1 MTYNYYTLYENNPIR
16 EDRTMAD
23 KALLGELLIQQN
35 LVSREIIDE
44 ALRLQITGYRRLGS
58 ILVRMGALSEDRLAE
73 VLARQLDTEPT
84 DIAKSFSREVRRKL
98 PRHLCRRYD
107 AIPIRLKGNNVLE
120 VAMADPSDHQA
131 IKDLEQYTGNIV
143 EPRLARHSDIA
154 SATGQFI
161 PLSWGDVVSP
171 QASTRMMVALCL
183 VLVAVVGTGTYQ
195 YIKQTKYGEITR
207 PTPTNQATTY
217 TNLDLIVNH
226 NPAGKISLSGR
237 GAFSKGIYSVSFNDL
252 EELKRFREKRQADFS
267 QKQREWLDWVIAE
280 AAKEAPRTI
289 AAKQ

>member
-1 MTYNYYTLYENNPIR
+1 
-16 EDRTMAD
+16 MAD
-23 KALLGELLIQQN
+23 KTLLGELLIQQN
-35 LVSREIIDE
+35 LVSRETIDE

-73 VLARQLDTEPT
+73 VLARQLNTEPT
-84 DIAKSFSREVRRKL
+84 DIASTFSREVRRKL

-107 AIPIRLKGNNVLE
+107 AIPLRLKSNNILE
-120 VAMADPSDHQA
+120 VAMADPSDHQV

-143 EPRLARHSDIA
+143 EPRLARHSDIT
-154 SATGQFI
+154 SATSQYI
-161 PLSWGDVVSP
+161 PLSWSDIMSP
-171 QASTRMMVALCL
+171 QSSTRMMVALCL
-183 VLVAVVGTGTYQ
+183 VLVAAIGTGTYQ
-195 YIKQTKYGEITR
+195 YIKQTKYGVITR

-237 GAFSKGIYSVSFNDL
+237 GAFSKGMYNASFNDL
-252 EELKRFREKRQADFS
+252 EGLKSFREKRATDFS
-267 QKQREWLDWVIAE
+267 QKQQEWLDWVLGQAE
-280 AAKEAPRTI
+280 KETPRTI